1 MYVLNLKKKVW
12 NGTEGA
18 HVTSHF
24 STNIKSQ
31 KLNSDSDKKL
41 CLLNVLHTIS
51 FDKFYLLT

>member
-1 MYVLNLKKKVW
+1 MYVLKFKKKVC

-31 KLNSDSDKKL
+31 KLNSDSDKKTMFVE
-41 CLLNVLHTIS
+41 CAAHHII
-51 FDKFYLLT
+51 